1 MQDAIDHREDVGPV
15 GFQDIAVTALDE
27 EMFVRAEP
35 CIPTFSAA
43 DRIGMSPKDWKMKLT
58 VP

>member
-1 MQDAIDHREDVGPV
+1 
-15 GFQDIAVTALDE
+15 
-27 EMFVRAEP
+27 MFVRAEP